1 MRLVACHDPPDFDA
15 LASLALA
22 RRLHAGARAW
32 LPDGMTPDVAAVANL
47 YRDRLD
53 PVATPEALAADLEEL
68 ILVDT
73 ADRTRLGALAA
84 RVDDAPL
91 AVYDHH
97 PPPAAGR
104 AVPAG
109 RGLVEPVGATVTL
122 LIRELRRRG
131 DALPADLASL
141 ALLGL
146 HQDTG
151 DFTFDLTTQEDHAA
165 AAWLHAAGGTL
176 DLVRRHARPSDAG
189 DARRAFRRAADAAA
203 EVRDVAG
210 RPVVVAPL
218 AWPTYLPD
226 VAGVAGE
233 LLHDRHA
240 DAAVLIPRMEGRTLV
255 IARAAGDAF
264 DVDAALRD
272 AGVGGG
278 HPGAAFGRTDR
289 PPDDVAQALL
299 PALARHARPA
309 RRARDVMSAP
319 VRTVAPSTTVHDA
332 SGQLLRYGHG
342 GLPVVEDG
350 HLVGV
355 LSRRD
360 LERALEHGLGRS
372 EVRGFMSRPPVTAA
386 PDEPLTD
393 LEARVAR
400 RGVGRLPVVED
411 GAVVGIVT
419 RSDLLA
425 ARHAAPPDV
434 AEDDGPP
441 VRVTDRIA
449 ARAEAHAGPALAI
462 LEGALPPGAQLYLV
476 GGTVRDAWLGSRL
489 ADLDLLVEGASA
501 ADLVDALAAELDGR
515 RSRHAAF
522 ETASLTLPSGLQVDV
537 ATAREER
544 YAHPG
549 ALPDVEPSDVR
560 RDLARRDFTLNALA
574 MRWAPRPHVWWDP
587 YGGADDLRAG
597 VLRTLHPLS
606 FTEDPTRIVRGARLA
621 GRLGFAFA
629 ADTDAQARAA
639 LADGRGAAVSAD
651 RLRAELLAT
660 LREERPAR
668 ALAVLA
674 DLGALAALY
683 ALPHPAAD
691 LAALDA
697 LRGEGGDVPPAA
709 YLVALLAA
717 LPEDAARAVVADL
730 HLPARRADAAA
741 AVRRIRAGASEAGDA
756 PLEAMGRPGRA
767 VLEAGGGAPA
777 TAVQAFESL
786 AGRRRLRGRDLLELG
801 LAPGPEVG
809 RVLDAVAAARRR
821 REVRTFEEERALA
834 ERLVAEATPGG
845 DPPTGSDDDA
855 FAGGPPPD
863 DERRTDPT

>member
-1 MRLVACHDPPDFDA
+1 
-15 LASLALA
+15 
-22 RRLHAGARAW
+22 
-32 LPDGMTPDVAAVANL
+32 

-53 PVATPEALAADLEEL
+53 PVPTDVALAADLDEL
-68 ILVDT
+68 VVVDT

-91 AVYDHH
+91 VVYDHH
-97 PPPAAGR
+97 PPPTGGGAL
-104 AVPAG
+104 PAG

-131 DALPADLASL
+131 DALPPDLASL

-151 DFTFDLTTQEDHAA
+151 DFAFDLTTPEDHDA
-165 AAWLHAAGGTL
+165 AAWLHRAGGTL
-176 DLVRRHARPSDAG
+176 DLVRRYGQPSDRG
-189 DARRAFRRAADAAA
+189 DARTAFRRAAHDVA

-218 AWPTYLPD
+218 DWPTYLPD

-233 LLHDRHA
+233 LLSDRHA
-240 DAAVLIPRMEGRTLV
+240 DAAVLVPRMEDRTLV
-255 IARAAGDAF
+255 IARAAGDTF
-264 DVDAALRD
+264 DVGAALRD
-272 AGVGGG
+272 VGVGGG
-278 HPGAAFGRTDR
+278 HPGAAFGRSDR
-289 PPDDVAQALL
+289 APADVVAALL

-319 VRTVAPSTTVHDA
+319 VRTVTPTTTVHDA
-332 SGQLLRYGHG
+332 SRQLLRYGHG
-342 GLPVVEDG
+342 GLPVVEAG
-350 HLVGV
+350 TLVGV

-360 LERALEHGLGRS
+360 LDRALEHGLGRS
-372 EVRGFMSRPPVTAA
+372 EVRGFMGRPPVTAA
-386 PDEPLTD
+386 PDDPLAD
-393 LEARVAR
+393 LEARVAQ

-411 GAVVGIVT
+411 GALVGIVT

-434 AEDDGPP
+434 ATDDGPP
-441 VRVTDRIA
+441 VRVTDRVA
-449 ARAEAHAGPALAI
+449 ARAEAHAGAALAT
-462 LEGALPPGAQLYLV
+462 LEAALPTGAALYLV

-501 ADLVDALAAELDGR
+501 ADLVDALAAEVGGR
-515 RSRHAAF
+515 RARHAAF
-522 ETASLTLPSGLQVDV
+522 GTASLTLPSGLQVDV

-587 YGGADDLRAG
+587 YGGADDLRTG
-597 VLRTLHPLS
+597 TLRTLHPLS

-629 ADTDAQARAA
+629 ADADAQARDA
-639 LADGRGAAVSAD
+639 LAEGRGATVSAD

-668 ALAVLA
+668 ALRVLA

-683 ALPHPAAD
+683 GLPHPADAV
-691 LAALDA
+691 AALDA
-697 LRGEGGDVPPAA
+697 LRSEGRDVPAAA
-709 YLVALLAA
+709 YLVTLLAA
-717 LPEDAARAVVADL
+717 QPDADARAFVARF
-730 HLPARRADAAA
+730 HVPTRRADAAA
-741 AVRRIRAGASEAGDA
+741 AVRRIRSGAADPDDA

-767 VLEAGGGAPA
+767 VLEAVGGDLA
-777 TAVQAFESL
+777 TAVRTFESL

-801 LAPGPEVG
+801 VAPGPEVG
-809 RVLDAVAAARRR
+809 RILGAVAAARRR

-834 ERLVAEATPGG
+834 ERWVADATPDG
-845 DPPTGSDDDA
+845 DPNPGSDDDA
-855 FAGGPPPD
+855 FAGGPPPG